1 MGNYSISSNLEEKMT
16 PYNYIKL
23 INLKILIEKGRHATE
38 IM

>member
-1 MGNYSISSNLEEKMT
+1 MGNYSISSNLEGKMV

-23 INLKILIEKGRHATE
+23 INLKILIEKSRHLTE